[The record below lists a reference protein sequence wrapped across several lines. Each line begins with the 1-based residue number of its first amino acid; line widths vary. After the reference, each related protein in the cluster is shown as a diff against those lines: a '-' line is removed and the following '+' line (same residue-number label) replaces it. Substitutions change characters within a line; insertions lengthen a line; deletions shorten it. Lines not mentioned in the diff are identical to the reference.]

1 MGSISGDGNGWFIV
15 FKVISRGID
24 CGGGLRK
31 QRGGDTSSQGRRE
44 YKNRLRRI

>member
-15 FKVISRGID
+15 FRVISRGID
-24 CGGGLRK
+24 YGEDFRK
-31 QRGGDTSSQGRRE
+31 QRGGDTSSHSRRE